1 MAIFGGIGKR
11 LGLGTAESI
20 VTRVTGSPLAGAIAG
35 EVSEGISGLGRTVSS
50 DIGQGA
56 AVSRASQPP
65 AETAKSGERGPTGGT
80 QYNIGISPA
89 LYQAPRVPGGRGG
102 MAQPAAAGALV
113 PFAGG
118 AITGG
123 ARALLPYVFGGAVGA
138 APIIIDAMGQEKK
151 LRVTRKLKT
160 QVRNAVQV
168 FGPEAVAEQLGT
180 DVSVVFYILTK
191 KMRNDGPYVT
201 KAAVRKTRQ
210 TVRKMK
216 HLCDMY
222 DDLRP
227 AAKRRT
233 PARRSS
239 STTLIKN

>member
-1 MAIFGGIGKR
+1 MAIFGDVGKFF
-11 LGLGTAESI
+11 GLGSTADVAQSAARAALLTAVGVPPTGA
-20 VTRVTGSPLAGAIAG
+20 VTSQLPGAMAQP
-35 EVSEGISGLGRTVSS
+35 RAQQ
-50 DIGQGA
+50 GQST
-56 AVSRASQPP
+56 AVSVAPMPP
-65 AETAKSGERGPTGGT
+65 KESAYSGEQGPT
-80 QYNIGISPA
+80 YRAGISPA
-89 LYQAPRVPGGRGG
+89 SYRAVPSAPQRPM
-102 MAQPAAAGALV
+102 MAQPAAAAALV

-118 AITGG
+118 AVTGG
-123 ARALLPYVFGGAVGA
+123 ARALLPYIFGGAVGA
-138 APIIIDAMGQEKK
+138 APLIIDSMGQEKK

-168 FGPEAVAEQLGT
+168 FGPETVAEQLGT
-180 DVSVVFYILTK
+180 DVNVVFYILTK

-233 PARRSS
+233 PARRTSA
-239 STTLIKN
+239 TTLIKN